1 MKEIPVDSLFDL
13 KGKIALVTGG
23 SGHLGSAIS
32 EALSEAGSQVVVASR
47 DEKKCLELA
56 KKLSNSGIGMKL
68 DITDNTSVTNCFSNI
83 KSKFGKIDILVNN
96 AVEFM
101 AGNLLE
107 MSPRDFN
114 RSLDVG
120 VTGVFRMIQ
129 AAIPFMQNIDNGGGA
144 SIINIASMYGIVSP
158 DFRNYANQP
167 SAENPPSYGVA
178 KAGVIQLTKYTACK
192 LAPLNIRVNSVSPGA
207 FPDEK
212 KNSPD
217 FINQLASRTPMNRIG
232 KPWELK
238 GVIVFLA
245 GKASTY
251 ITGHNIVIDGGWTV
265 W

>member
-1 MKEIPVDSLFDL
+1 MKESPVDSLFDL

-23 SGHLGSAIS
+23 SGHLGSAMS
-32 EALSEAGSQVVVASR
+32 EALSEAGAQVIIASR
-47 DEKKCLELA
+47 DEKKCLEMA

-68 DITDNTSVTNCFSNI
+68 DITDDKSVADCFSNI
-83 KSKFGKIDILVNN
+83 KSKFGKLDILVNN
-96 AVEFM
+96 AVEFVS
-101 AGNLLE
+101 GKLLE
-107 MSPRDFN
+107 MNPRDFN
-114 RSLDVG
+114 RSLDVA

-129 AAIPFMQNIDNGGGA
+129 AAIPIMQDEDKGGA

-167 SAENPPSYGVA
+167 EAENPPSYGAA
-178 KAGVIQLTKYTACK
+178 KAGVIQLTKYAACK
-192 LAPLNIRVNSVSPGA
+192 LAPLNIRINSVSPGA

-217 FINQLASRTPMNRIG
+217 FIRQLASRTPMNRIG

-238 GVIVFLA
+238 GVVVFLA

-251 ITGHNIVIDGGWTV
+251 ITGQNIVIDGGWTV